1 MRYWAMENPHLMHE
15 QPLQDQKIGVWCA
28 MSGMCNIGPIFFD
41 RAVNMEVY
49 MNILKNSVLN

>member
-1 MRYWAMENPHLMHE
+1 MHE